1 MLGAIAALIGAGIAG
16 LLLRYFSRSS
26 ALILFSILKI
36 LSLIAYGYL
45 AYAFEHQS
53 PIAPMWLYAVN
64 AFEDACSAMLLVVML
79 TLVMQ
84 YSRKNFAG
92 TDFTFQVSVMA
103 TISGLLYLM
112 SGIIGD
118 WLGYTCYLTVICMIA
133 VICLWPIYYWLKKA
147 RPH

>member
-1 MLGAIAALIGAGIAG
+1 
-16 LLLRYFSRSS
+16 
-26 ALILFSILKI
+26 
-36 LSLIAYGYL
+36 
-45 AYAFEHQS
+45 
-53 PIAPMWLYAVN
+53 
-64 AFEDACSAMLLVVML
+64 ML